1 MLLQQLCISFNHS
14 LLSLFS
20 LLPFSL
26 THSISQSLSLSL
38 SLIPSYFLS
47 LLFHFSSL
55 AIGMGHFAWRL
66 KWVVCSLA
74 QVVLLRLVKVM
85 AGGMV
90 ISLRSIEVVA
100 GCQALVQW
108 WVGFGGC
115 GLLGFVCCG
124 LWCGG
129 VGVGCAIV
137 AVLVQRWWRGSLRL
151 VYQHWLVMAFVGVD
165 AKGHF
170 QESPPSFA
178 MTQEPYI
185 QRHFKERP
193 FDLTTRDKSS
203 ELRYGLEKVL
213 GTQTHPTIGLASHY
227 CILCLN
233 PIKPKSTIHL
243 IMHIKQPIIHLIM
256 ASKHSSPHKP

>member
-38 SLIPSYFLS
+38 SFSLSLSLSLIPSYFLS

-55 AIGMGHFAWRL
+55 AIDMGQFAWRL

-124 LWCGG
+124 LWCSG

-165 AKGHF
+165 AKGCF
-170 QESPPSFA
+170 QESPPSFCNN
-178 MTQEPYI
+178 
-185 QRHFKERP
+185 
-193 FDLTTRDKSS
+193 
-203 ELRYGLEKVL
+203 L
-213 GTQTHPTIGLASHY
+213 GTIYIASFQE
-227 CILCLN
+227 
-233 PIKPKSTIHL
+233 KTF
-243 IMHIKQPIIHLIM
+243 
-256 ASKHSSPHKP
+256 